1 MGSSNAKFSPALF
14 VSGTKDDLAVVDVYK
29 LQSSAVYNSFQDIA
43 KNISGL
49 LNSIPGMNLGEMLGK
64 ANNVLQGI
72 KGGIDKAAGMI
83 NNGVSGIS
91 SMMGAISGLQNI
103 NGIGSARNALGS
115 VLNSLGSL
123 ANVAGLQGLTNA
135 LQNAYACM
143 GGISQIV
150 DSVNGV
156 VNAGRGL
163 QSTIETGFGNLLG
176 GSSNRYASIAG
187 IDRYGG
193 YTTTYG
199 GYNDSSR
206 GYGGAIG
213 SSSDYIDISA
223 YPYTTTGVS
232 SNNTSTTSNI
242 KPAVSNTAT
251 ISNVDVTEI
260 ARNISAGNMEI
271 FSNINS
277 LPESVIPMM
286 NVGMTESQI
295 SSNVVAQVG
304 NSLSRLSPEISAE
317 AAKPLV
323 DIVNNITDGKFDA
336 TITNRG
342 SAAALISGATYIAN
356 EIGMPG
362 VFRNIAENVKDAN
375 ILVEAAK
382 PLVQKAVDTGDMR
395 LLASVCIDPVVSEIR
410 SLAPD
415 ICGTILTN
423 IERPETL
430 AEQEYGR
437 YYQGIKESFDAI
449 NSNWTKYNRC
459 GTDIVNAAQL
469 SGNFFILDLIRAQL
483 NEIQHPNNY
492 IGNIQSVHGDGYK
505 FDTTINE
512 RIDKIIAHP
521 DEDGNVQSLNLDKVV
536 VESFEFSTAGNAID
550 PIGYNSDDPNAPYI
564 AVGLDDDN
572 IKYISLSDEY
582 FMLLSGMYLND
593 SVNECL
599 ARDFPEWYA
608 TLEDKPIKPCSYIQ

>member
-492 IGNIQSVHGDGYK
+492 I
-505 FDTTINE
+505 
-512 RIDKIIAHP
+512 
-521 DEDGNVQSLNLDKVV
+521 DKVV